1 MKNYILFIFLFAV
14 LESILF
20 FNKLYALNVI
30 LFIIPLLIFLIVVLK
45 QNKKIKNKCGLLFI
59 IPIVLLSASYF
70 IYDNDTIR
78 MFNVLFIPVLILMMY
93 IYTIEP
99 TYKIPEFIKNIV
111 YLTFE
116 PFSCIGKF
124 YNLVSMN
131 LSKIFKIS
139 DTNKKKIKSFLI
151 VIPIVIVVI
160 LLLSSADMV
169 FNNIFDKFFDVFR
182 NIKIDH
188 IIGRIVRGLIFFTY
202 LGAVVNYV
210 IFNYKGEKVREKK
223 PFKVDNYT
231 IKLLLTSLNVIYL
244 LFDFIQIK
252 SLMLHQVAK
261 NINYAQYARSGFFEL
276 MAISLINLVII
287 LISKHTKEET
297 KYSKIMSIVMVLL
310 TLIIIISS
318 AFRMH
323 MYESVYGYT
332 ELRLLVY
339 IALITEVILLIP
351 TVIYI
356 LNSKTNIF
364 KHYMIILVAVYT
376 LVALTPLNYIIA
388 NNNIN
393 RYYDKGKIDI
403 EYLENYSCDNVPLL
417 KELHDKTDDK
427 ELKDDI
433 ADYLESNKFC
443 TVKDVREYNISRI
456 KANKDIKKLI
466 NKVFA

>member
-1 MKNYILFIFLFAV
+1 MKNYILFIFLFTV

-30 LFIIPLLIFLIVVLK
+30 LFIIPLLIFLVIVLK
-45 QNKKIKNKCGLLFI
+45 QNKKIKNKLGLLFI

-70 IYDNDTIR
+70 IYDNETIR
-78 MFNVLFIPVLILMMY
+78 VFNILFIPGLILMMY

-99 TYKIPEFIKNIV
+99 TYKIPEFIKNMA

-131 LSKIFKIS
+131 LSKTFKIS

-160 LLLSSADMV
+160 LLLSSADIV
-169 FNNIFDKFFDVFR
+169 FHNIFGKLFDIFK

-188 IIGRIVRGLIFFTY
+188 IIGRIIRGLIFFTY
-202 LGAVVNYV
+202 LGAVINY
-210 IFNYKGEKVREKK
+210 IMFNYKGEKIKEKK
-223 PFKVDNYT
+223 AFKVDNYT

-261 NINYAQYARSGFFEL
+261 NINYAQYARSGFFQL
-276 MAISLINLVII
+276 IAISLINLVII
-287 LISKHTKEET
+287 LISKHAKEET

-323 MYESVYGYT
+323 MYESAYGYT

-351 TVIYI
+351 TVVYI

-364 KHYMIILVAVYT
+364 KHYMIILVTVYT

-417 KELHDKTDDK
+417 KELHDKTDDNK
-427 ELKDDI
+427 LKDDI

-443 TVKDVREYNISRI
+443 TVQDFREYNISRI
-456 KANKDIKKLI
+456 KANKEIKKLI